1 MERHPQEWIMT
12 NPQAHDSACPD
23 FRRAARLDR
32 RRLLEIGAL
41 YGLGVS
47 LPELF
52 RARAQAAPATSGTF
66 GRARSVILLYLHGGH
81 AQQETWDP
89 KPDGPYPARG
99 EFGAIATSVPGV
111 RVSELL
117 PRCSRILHR
126 LALVRALSHPNAN
139 HVQAALSA
147 MTGHAHPPE
156 AE

>member
-1 MERHPQEWIMT
+1 MASPRPD
-12 NPQAHDSACPD
+12 DSGCPD
-23 FRRAARLDR
+23 FERTARLDR

-41 YGLGVS
+41 YGLGFS

-111 RVSELL
+111 RIGEGSVVGARSVVAADV
-117 PRCSRILHR
+117 PPFTVVAGNPARVIRR
-126 LALVRALSHPNAN
+126 LTPEGGTRAC
-139 HVQAALSA
+139 
-147 MTGHAHPPE
+147 
-156 AE
+156 

>member
-1 MERHPQEWIMT
+1 MASPRPDDSGCPECERT
-12 NPQAHDSACPD
+12 
-23 FRRAARLDR
+23 ARLDR

-41 YGLGVS
+41 YGLGFS

-111 RVSELL
+111 RISELL
-117 PRCSRILHR
+117 PRSAQILHK
-126 LALVRALSHPNAN
+126 LAIIRSLSPGMATPVQASLTALS
-139 HVQAALSA
+139 
-147 MTGHAHPPE
+147 GHAHPPS
-156 AE
+156 AP